1 MGQGQPIIRILD
13 LNYLLEMQD
22 LSETDEVQLK
32 WPENLIIVLAFC
44 PQETEED
51 GNKVFQTR
59 KSPLSPHDWTICQ
72 AEEGACELQEQSL
85 QK

>member
-32 WPENLIIVLAFC
+32 WPENLTIVLAFC

-59 KSPLSPHDWTICQ
+59 KSPLSPHD
-72 AEEGACELQEQSL
+72 
-85 QK
+85 